1 MDLTD
6 PVDIARQPADLTPAD
21 LIDADLAEVEVA
33 ISLVA
38 AGAAR
43 RVSLVGLRWA
53 EIVAPTA
60 LAHAQAKAV
69 GFRIDRTSGAA
80 ALIFGDD

>member
-6 PVDIARQPADLTPAD
+6 PIATARRPAD
-21 LIDADLAEVEVA
+21 LIDADLAEVDVA
-33 ISLVA
+33 ILLVSS
-38 AGAAR
+38 GGAR

-69 GFRIDRTSGAA
+69 PFRIDRATGSA

>member
-6 PVDIARQPADLTPAD
+6 PVTIARRPAD
-21 LIDADLAEVEVA
+21 LIDADLAEVDVA

-38 AGAAR
+38 GGAAR

-69 GFRIDRTSGAA
+69 AFRIDRTTGAA